1 MRYLRSVFA
10 LILSTLMLLG
20 GSTLTAFAADIPSE
34 LTILFTH
41 DTHDHFLPAREE
53 GGGEYGGYV
62 RLATLLKEERAA
74 AARPGGAGAERPA
87 PPAGFRQTG
96 GKTGEREGEG

>member
-1 MRYLRSVFA
+1 MRYLRSVLA
-10 LILSTLMLLG
+10 LILSMLMLLG
-20 GSTLTAFAADIPSE
+20 GSTLTAFAADIPPE

-62 RLATLLKEERAA
+62 RLATLLKEERQAA
-74 AARPGGAGAERPA
+74 EAEGQTERPR
-87 PPAGFRQTG
+87 G
-96 GKTGEREGEG
+96 